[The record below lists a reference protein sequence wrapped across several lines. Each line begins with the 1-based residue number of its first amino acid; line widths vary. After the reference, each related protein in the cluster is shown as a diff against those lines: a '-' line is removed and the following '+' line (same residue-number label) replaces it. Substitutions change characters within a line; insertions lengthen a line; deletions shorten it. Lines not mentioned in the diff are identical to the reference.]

1 MLKRSIVLIIVFVL
15 IVSFSLVALAEEKSP
30 NNQSGVKVLE
40 NEEGKVSK
48 IEFLPAVNEK
58 PTKFGNT
65 QHLDNPIL
73 VAGS

>member
-58 PTKFGNT
+58 STKFGNT